1 MKEMSIKEARF
12 MMDHGHGDVA
22 KQAYDNLK
30 DKLRPPAQVFTSATF
45 MHPEDAK
52 QIYRDGEERQLN
64 GSNSG
69 IFLNAGSRHFDS
81 DMIHK
86 HIDQVASGKKFLGTQ
101 IYGNPNLKSEHY
113 NRLLDTDKLDPS
125 IVHGIADHMSTDI
138 NKYPLDIAKKAFD
151 KLDPYSDGN
160 ERVMKSAKDPE
171 LIRHAYSSLHEKHAK
186 NNISGFRTR
195 DALYRLVDNKNTP
208 SDIVSKMYDDHPRM
222 RKAMLSHPH
231 IDQTHHDSVL
241 TSYENAEPG
250 IDHDDINNIARNPNL
265 KQHSVDRLVNLY
277 SGEHALAQ
285 VPHYL
290 MDRHLDKMTNDHL
303 STIAGI
309 HNDRDPFHGSS
320 NFPTAQERAKRFL
333 DQRLNTK

>member
-30 DKLRPPAQVFTSATF
+30 DKLRPPAQIYTSATF

-52 QIYRDGEERQLN
+52 QIYRDGEERHKQ
-64 GSNSG
+64 GIGSG

-86 HIDQVASGKKFLGTQ
+86 HIDQVVSGKKFLGTQ
-101 IYGNPNLKSEHY
+101 IYGNPNLTPEHY
-113 NRLLDTDKLDPS
+113 HRLLDHDIGD
-125 IVHGIADHMSTDI
+125 IATGVAEHMSKDI
-138 NKYPLDIAKKAFD
+138 NKYPLDVAKKAFD
-151 KLDPYSDGN
+151 KIGPYSYGN
-160 ERVMKSAKDPE
+160 ERFLKTAKDPE
-171 LIRHAYSSLHEKHAK
+171 LIRHAYTSLHDKHAK
-186 NNISGFRTR
+186 NNISGFTTR

-208 SDIVSKMYDDHPRM
+208 SDIVNKMYDDHQRM
-222 RKAMLSHPH
+222 RKSLLSHPH
-231 IDQTHHDSVL
+231 LDPKYHDSTIVA
-241 TSYENAEPG
+241 YEKFQPG
-250 IDHDDINNIARNPNL
+250 VDHDDINNIARNPNL

-290 MDRHLDKMTNDHL
+290 MDQHLDKMTNDHL

-309 HNDRDPFHGSS
+309 ENENDPFYGSS

-333 DQRLNTK
+333 DERLNTK